1 MSVQRRIRV
10 LMALGSGDDAALVA
24 EALEGTACDLCYAE
38 DIPSAERLMDRAD
51 VILTDTEFAA
61 GALADW
67 LSLWPLPAV
76 LVVAPDAD
84 PALIAENM
92 VDESSAFIV
101 RDPDRAWIKYV
112 PILIRKTTSV
122 RESLNRQNY
131 NAIRTESSY
140 MNLLRVVP
148 DIVYV
153 LDGDGCFVYLNEAI
167 SQLGWKPEELIGK
180 HFAEI
185 VHPDDL
191 PEVCRGIVLRR
202 YEGIRTGPD
211 SAPKLFDE
219 RRSGDRMTR
228 GLDIRL
234 QHRGMSEWT
243 TANVDSWGEITSLGV
258 ELPEFQG
265 AGTGTIGLI
274 HDISARREAER
285 RMSRELDARDV
296 LLKEIHH
303 RVKNNLQ
310 VVSSLLSLESDCVS
324 DEEAKAVFVECQTQV
339 QSMSL
344 VHEQLYRGSSFDG
357 VEASGYFAR
366 LAEYLVGIH
375 DARARGIRI
384 DIEAG
389 DIVLPID
396 SAMPLAI
403 ITTELISNSFKHGF
417 PDARRGRIAITLT
430 GNDGSFEF
438 VVADDGVGFAAAA
451 ARGDAPGKRKGIGMD
466 LIEALAAQLGGTMT
480 RSDSGGARTVIGFP
494 RKLKA

>member
-1 MSVQRRIRV
+1 MPVQRNIHV
-10 LMALGSGDDAALVA
+10 LIALSSDEEASLIA
-24 EALEGTACDLCYAE
+24 EALAGSPCDLYYAE
-38 DIPSAERLMDRAD
+38 DIPSAERLMDRTE

-61 GALADW
+61 GAFADW

-76 LVVAPDAD
+76 LVVAPDTD
-84 PALIAENM
+84 PGRIAENM

-101 RDPDRAWIKYV
+101 RDPERAWIKYV

-131 NAIRTESSY
+131 NTIRTESSY

-202 YEGIRTGPD
+202 YEGVKTGPE

-228 GLDIRL
+228 GLDLRL
-234 QHRGMSEWT
+234 RHRDSSEWT

-258 ELPEFQG
+258 DLPEFQG
-265 AGTGTIGLI
+265 TGTGTIGLI
-274 HDISARREAER
+274 HDISARRELER
-285 RMSRELDARDV
+285 SMARELDARNV

-310 VVSSLLSLESDCVS
+310 VVSSLLSLESDCVA
-324 DEEAKAVFVECQTQV
+324 DEKAKSVFVECQTQV

-375 DARARGIRI
+375 DARTKGIQI
-384 DIEAG
+384 NIEAG

-417 PDARRGRIAITLT
+417 PDARRGCIWITLAE
-430 GNDGSFEF
+430 NDGAFEF
-438 VVADDGVGFAAAA
+438 SVADDGIGFAAAA
-451 ARGDAPGKRKGIGMD
+451 AIDDADRRKGIGMD
-466 LIEALAAQLGGTMT
+466 LIEALTSQLGGTMT
-480 RSDSGGARTVIGFP
+480 QSDSDGARTVLNFP
-494 RKLKA
+494 KKIKA

>member
-10 LMALGSGDDAALVA
+10 LIALENGDDASLVA
-24 EALEGTACDLCYAE
+24 KTLEGSACDLYYAE
-38 DIPSAERLMDRAD
+38 DIQSAEHLMDRAE

-61 GALADW
+61 GAFADW

-76 LVVAPDAD
+76 LVVSPDSD
-84 PALIAENM
+84 PQRIAENM

-101 RDPDRAWIKYV
+101 RDPDRAWIHYIPV
-112 PILIRKTTSV
+112 LLRKTTSV

-131 NAIRTESSY
+131 NSIRTENSY

-167 SQLGWKPEELIGK
+167 SQLGWKPTELIGK

-191 PEVCRGIVLRR
+191 SEVCRSIVLLR
-202 YEGIRTGPD
+202 YEGVKTGAD

-219 RRSGDRMTR
+219 RRTGDRMTR

-234 QHRGMSEWT
+234 QHRGMNEWT

-258 ELPEFQG
+258 DLPEFQG
-265 AGTGTIGLI
+265 KGTGTIGLI
-274 HDISARREAER
+274 HDISARRELER
-285 RMSRELDARDV
+285 KMSRDLDARDV

-324 DEEAKAVFVECQTQV
+324 DEQAKAVFVECQTQI

-366 LAEYLVGIH
+366 LSEYLVGIH
-375 DARARGIRI
+375 DAEAKGIRI

-403 ITTELISNSFKHGF
+403 ITTELVSNSFKHGF
-417 PDARRGRIAITLT
+417 PDSRGGCISITLT
-430 GNDGSFEF
+430 RKDGSLEF
-438 VVADDGVGFAAAA
+438 AVGDDGVGFAATRDAA
-451 ARGDAPGKRKGIGMD
+451 QGKRKGIGMD
-466 LIEALAAQLGGTMT
+466 LIEALAIQLGGTMT
-480 RSDSGGARTVIGFP
+480 MRDSDGARTVITFP
-494 RKLKA
+494 QRLKG